1 MCVAEAVCV
10 VPCVCVC
17 VLFTAPRGCVVQAF
31 IKDFKELDGHDAWV
45 IGSVKDGEGSKSAR
59 IVDDV
64 KVVSV

>member
-1 MCVAEAVCV
+1 M
-10 VPCVCVC
+10 C
-17 VLFTAPRGCVVQAF
+17 VLFTAPRGCIVQAF

>member
-1 MCVAEAVCV
+1 M
-10 VPCVCVC
+10 C
-17 VLFTAPRGCVVQAF
+17 VLFTAPRGCAVQAF

-59 IVDDV
+59 IVDEV